1 METDRIIARLV
12 QDARPVRRLGH
23 PLLRTVAWL
32 AIALAA
38 VALSVWFMGPRTDLG
53 VKLHDAR
60 YVAEQIGALLT
71 AFTTA
76 LAAFAIV
83 VPGRSRYWIAL
94 PIVPLLLWLAS
105 IGAGCIADW
114 LRGDAIFES
123 DWSCFPAIALV
134 GAIPAVAMVLMLR
147 RGAPLMPHLAVG
159 LGALAAAAL
168 GDFGLRLFHATDA
181 GLMVLVWQIGS
192 VAILTAV
199 LTQFAPALLPWRHTL
214 SR

>member
-1 METDRIIARLV
+1 MSD
-12 QDARPVRRLGH
+12 
-23 PLLRTVAWL
+23 PLLRTAGWL

-38 VALSVWFMGPRTDLG
+38 VGLSVWFMGPRADLS

-60 YVAEQIGALLT
+60 YATEQIGALLT

-94 PIVPLLLWLAS
+94 PIFPLLLWLVS
-105 IGAGCIADW
+105 VGSGCIADW
-114 LRGDAIFES
+114 LRGNVVFVS

-134 GAIPAVAMVLMLR
+134 GAVPALAIILMLR
-147 RGAPLMPHLAVG
+147 RGAPLLPHLAVG

-168 GDFGLRLFHATDA
+168 GDFGLRLFHVVDA

-199 LTQFAPALLPWRHTL
+199 LTQFAPALLRWRHTI